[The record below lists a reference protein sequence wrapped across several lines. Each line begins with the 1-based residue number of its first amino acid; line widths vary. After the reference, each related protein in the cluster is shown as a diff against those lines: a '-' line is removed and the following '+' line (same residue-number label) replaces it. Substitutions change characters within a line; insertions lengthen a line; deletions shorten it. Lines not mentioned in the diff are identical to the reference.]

1 VGRASGTIDARMV
14 GNLAKRAVNL
24 AVLLLAAVTFFL
36 VPFGRRTLYRHL
48 VAVFTTDE
56 AKEMKREVEAK
67 GHEIVDEVKSS
78 TPLASPL
85 ASPDGGK

>member
-1 VGRASGTIDARMV
+1 ML

-24 AVLLLAAVTFFL
+24 AVLMLAAVAFFL
-36 VPFGRRTLYRHL
+36 VPFGKRTLYRHL

-56 AKEMKREVEAK
+56 AKEMKREVQAK
-67 GHEIVDEVKSS
+67 GQQIVEEVKDDVRPSS
-78 TPLASPL
+78 HPSAL

>member
-1 VGRASGTIDARMV
+1 ML

-24 AVLLLAAVTFFL
+24 AVLALAAVTFFL

-48 VAVFTTDE
+48 VAVFTTE
-56 AKEMKREVEAK
+56 PAVEMKREVEAK
-67 GHEIVDEVKSS
+67 GRQIVDEVRHDVMPGPSS
-78 TPLASPL
+78 SAL

>member
-1 VGRASGTIDARMV
+1 MV

-24 AVLLLAAVTFFL
+24 AVLLLAAVAFFL

-56 AKEMKREVEAK
+56 AKEMKREVETK
-67 GHEIVDEVKSS
+67 GQQVVDEVKS
-78 TPLASPL
+78 TALASPAL
-85 ASPDGGK
+85 APPDGGK

>member
-1 VGRASGTIDARMV
+1 MV

-24 AVLLLAAVTFFL
+24 AVLLLAAVAFFL
-36 VPFGRRTLYRHL
+36 VPFGRRTLYRHV

-56 AKEMKREVEAK
+56 ANEMKREVEAK
-67 GHEIVDEVKSS
+67 GKQIVEEVKSA
-78 TPLASPL
+78 TPL

>member
-1 VGRASGTIDARMV
+1 MV

-24 AVLLLAAVTFFL
+24 AVLLLAAVAFFL

-56 AKEMKREVEAK
+56 AKEMKRAVESKGQEVVE
-67 GHEIVDEVKSS
+67 EVKS
-78 TPLASPL
+78 TAL

>member
-1 VGRASGTIDARMV
+1 MV

-24 AVLLLAAVTFFL
+24 AVLLLAAVAFFL
-36 VPFGRRTLYRHL
+36 VPFGRRTLYRHV

-67 GHEIVDEVKSS
+67 GKQIVEEVKSDVA
-78 TPLASPL
+78 PAASSSASSAL

>member
-1 VGRASGTIDARMV
+1 MI

-24 AVLLLAAVTFFL
+24 AVLLLAAVAFFL

-48 VAVFTTDE
+48 VAVFTTE
-56 AKEMKREVEAK
+56 PAVEMKREVEAK
-67 GHEIVDEVKSS
+67 GKQIVEEVKGEIAAGSS
-78 TPLASPL
+78 PSASSAL